1 MGLPPGNEAENQKI
15 IVLVPEAA
23 NGSNVGLIVDD
34 VQSVLQVSTDDID
47 QMDETMSKVAYV
59 KGIIKM
65 GKEGDEKKNLVIWI
79 DIAKILSDTL
89 TET

>member
-1 MGLPPGNEAENQKI
+1 
-15 IVLVPEAA
+15 
-23 NGSNVGLIVDD
+23 
-34 VQSVLQVSTDDID
+34 
-47 QMDETMSKVAYV
+47 MSREAYV